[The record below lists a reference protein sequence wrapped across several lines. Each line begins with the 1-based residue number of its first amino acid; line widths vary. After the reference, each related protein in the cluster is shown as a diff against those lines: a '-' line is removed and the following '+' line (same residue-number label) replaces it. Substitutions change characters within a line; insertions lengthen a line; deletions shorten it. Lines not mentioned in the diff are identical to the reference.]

1 MPDAHDP
8 AALVRH
14 AAQAGDWRL
23 AYLIGRILSGHST
36 AHSTASR
43 RAYATLVRKL
53 DLAGD
58 VGNYHRA

>member
-23 AYLIGRILSGHST
+23 VELIARLLSGHSSVASAT
-36 AHSTASR
+36 AH
-43 RAYATLVRKL
+43 RAYLTLVMKL
-53 DLAGD
+53 GLAGSA
-58 VGNYHRA
+58 GN